1 MAFEIHK
8 KVEVEMGT
16 RIVVVVASIALIAL
30 IIGSVVVLG
39 GGAAEPAKAT
49 PTPSA
54 TVAKSD
60 MKCPVQPGA
69 QGTTELQK
77 TDTVVGTGTEAV
89 ASSTVKVKYT
99 GCLSDG
105 TVFDSTEKHGGEP
118 IEFPLSGV
126 IKGWQEGIP
135 GMKVG
140 GTRVLVIPGDM
151 AYGEQGNSGIPP
163 NATLTFQVEL
173 VDVK

>member
-1 MAFEIHK
+1 
-8 KVEVEMGT
+8 MGT
-16 RIVVVVASIALIAL
+16 RIAVVLASMALIAL

-39 GGAAEPAKAT
+39 GGAAAPTSSNSPEAT
-49 PTPSA
+49 ATQVASA
-54 TVAKSD
+54 V
-60 MKCPVQPGA
+60 KCPIQPGA

-77 TDTVVGTGTEAV
+77 TDTVVGTGAEAV

-105 TVFDSTEKHGGEP
+105 TVFDSTSKHGGEP

-126 IKGWQEGIP
+126 IKGWQDGIP

-151 AYGEQGNSGIPP
+151 AYGERGTSGIPP

-173 VDVK
+173 IEVK